1 MSRFNSRGKVAAVD
15 PNATSSAPDPPPDSP
30 ATRSAHQPPKRLQ
43 RAGFSVFFDVFPD
56 EETTRLETRIYHE
69 ESGQEVAFSGAEPD
83 VWTAWILE
91 RIRATG
97 EDVKGFTAGRPAIV
111 ELEASIAFIGGTAS
125 RARTVRVNVRS
136 GVDGPV
142 DLERQLGAAFV
153 RAVAQL
159 LDAGEG

>member
-1 MSRFNSRGKVAAVD
+1 V
-15 PNATSSAPDPPPDSP
+15 
-30 ATRSAHQPPKRLQ
+30 Q
-43 RAGFSVFFDVFPD
+43 RAGFSVFFDVFP
-56 EETTRLETRIYHE
+56 EASTGLETRIYHE
-69 ESGQEVAFSGAEPD
+69 ESGQEVVFSGAEPD

-97 EDVKGFTAGRPAIV
+97 EEVKALTTGRPALV
-111 ELEASIAFIGGTAS
+111 ELEASIAFIETTAN
-125 RARTVRVNVRS
+125 RARTVRVSVRS

-159 LDAGEG
+159 LDTGEG